1 MRDLRCGS
9 HEDQEDVHFGDN
21 DDVTIPFV
29 TLLAAEFVA
38 MVSTM
43 ALVLWLLALLF
54 VVIADIFVVVVDDHS
69 GDLVGL
75 LLRLRRMFEDD
86 EDADRDAEDEDE
98 STKDC
103 DDEGCR

>member
-1 MRDLRCGS
+1 MYGICPQPASGERPLRLAAHKAAVRDLRCGS

-54 VVIADIFVVVVDDHS
+54 VVIADIFVV
-69 GDLVGL
+69 
-75 LLRLRRMFEDD
+75 
-86 EDADRDAEDEDE
+86 
-98 STKDC
+98 C
-103 DDEGCR
+103 C